1 MRRRS
6 FLTLTA
12 GAFFAL
18 AGSAAAHAM
27 LSRAEP
33 AVGATL
39 RGPVTAVRLRFSERI
54 EPALCRITLEA
65 ADGSSIAAHDLTAEE
80 GGRVLAGQIP
90 ALAAGAYRVRW
101 RAVSVDTHVTEGDYV
116 FTLAP

>member
-1 MRRRS
+1 MKRRS
-6 FLTLTA
+6 FFALTA

-33 AVGATL
+33 AVGATV

-54 EPALCRITLEA
+54 EPALCRITLETA
-65 ADGSSIAAHDLTAEE
+65 NGHSIAAHDLTAEE
-80 GGRVLAGQIP
+80 SGRVLVGQTP
-90 ALAAGAYRVRW
+90 PLAAGTYRVRW

-116 FTLAP
+116 FTVAP